1 MKENTENKE
10 KLFLESYTKNAIALM
25 RICQNQ
31 EKEEVFKNLLL
42 VIPAMDSDTRLDTL
56 LSLKEIMAPHSLAE
70 IVRNSPLSELEKI
83 FVVLLFT
90 SKENTESLLED
101 GEHILNGESFEDE
114 DGNTYSLYDIMK
126 QDSKEDAEGLKTVIQ
141 ERETVLIVAVAGF
154 QKEIDAFVMGR
165 YSPKELKE
173 CIRLMEENLH
183 IFDAWHNDVQA
194 AWNSIEEAIE

>member
-42 VIPAMDSDTRLDTL
+42 VIPAMDSDTRLDAL
-56 LSLKEIMAPHSLAE
+56 LSLKGIMAPHSLAE
-70 IVRNSPLSELEKI
+70 FVKNSPLSELEKI
-83 FVVLLFT
+83 FVILLFT
-90 SKENTESLLED
+90 AKENTESLLED
-101 GEHILNGESFEDE
+101 GEHILSGESFEDE

-126 QDSKEDAEGLKTVIQ
+126 QDSKEDAEGLKTVIK
-141 ERETVLIVAVAGF
+141 ERETVLNVAVAEF
-154 QKEIDAFVMGR
+154 QKEIDAFAMGK

-173 CIRLMEENLH
+173 CIVLMEENLC
-183 IFDAWHNDVQA
+183 IFDAWHNDVQS
-194 AWNSIEEAIE
+194 AWSGIEEAIE

>member
-10 KLFLESYTKNAIALM
+10 KLFLESYTKNVIALM
-25 RICQNQ
+25 RICQDK

-42 VIPAMDSDTRLDTL
+42 VIPTMDSDTRLDTL

-154 QKEIDAFVMGR
+154 QKEIDAFAMGK

-173 CIRLMEENLH
+173 CIRLMEENLR